1 MRGTGSHTRV
11 TPLGS
16 VTSTF
21 VVTSNVRQPAGAVD
35 APARR
40 ANDGTPRTAPAAGRV
55 IDLRNVRRSIEAS
68 LGEARGYRHSSAMQ
82 IGGVDILLTSR
93 SASAMKRSGLARDA
107 DDRLRDDLTDLPA
120 RFAAPGEPFTDAG
133 GAIGSHREQ
142 QSARG

>member
-1 MRGTGSHTRV
+1 MMGTGSHTRV
-11 TPLGS
+11 APLGS

-40 ANDGTPRTAPAAGRV
+40 ANDGTPRTAAAGRV

-82 IGGVDILLTSR
+82 IGGVDILLTPR
-93 SASAMKRSGLARDA
+93 SASAMKRSGD
-107 DDRLRDDLTDLPA
+107 
-120 RFAAPGEPFTDAG
+120 
-133 GAIGSHREQ
+133 
-142 QSARG
+142 

>member
-40 ANDGTPRTAPAAGRV
+40 ANDGTPTTAPAAGRV
-55 IDLRNVRRSIEAS
+55 IDLRNVRRSMRPPLLVRLEA
-68 LGEARGYRHSSAMQ
+68 
-82 IGGVDILLTSR
+82 IDIPRQCKLAESISCRRLDRSR
-93 SASAMKRSGLARDA
+93 RCAVRD
-107 DDRLRDDLTDLPA
+107 
-120 RFAAPGEPFTDAG
+120 
-133 GAIGSHREQ
+133 
-142 QSARG
+142 